1 MARRDTVSQY
11 STDTIGIGIY
21 EGSQYVDA
29 DGDESYPE
37 GVVLISI
44 RNEDTET
51 DVISGDPVPGFEEL
65 GNGVLEGISHDGLGL
80 YSYSLNT
87 LVTSI
92 KGNYTARWAYQI
104 NGQPKIF
111 EYRFAVVDPQP
122 FFDSLDPAQKQMV
135 DNIYHRVSDGF
146 DSTVGGPYLWELPQS
161 SFSYETIARLMVVEA
176 MNLIN
181 FSKPK
186 AFIPP
191 YGIGATSTKPIPPA
205 WYGLVEKAAAYELYK
220 HLARSYLEIPA
231 PVGVNVA
238 HLDRREY
245 SDRWMKMAAFEKEE
259 LELQLR
265 MLKRAFQY
273 GVMTRSSLVAGGIF
287 PVSYLNPARPRWPYV
302 LTRFY

>member
-21 EGSQYVDA
+21 EGNQYADA
-29 DGDESYPE
+29 DGD
-37 GVVLISI
+37 VLISVLREKNSTEDETMVI
-44 RNEDTET
+44 ENEVAT
-51 DVISGDPVPGFEEL
+51 SDP
-65 GNGVLEGISHDGLGL
+65 GLGL
-80 YSYSLNT
+80 YSFNLT
-87 LVTSI
+87 VPITSI
-92 KGNYTARWAYQI
+92 KGDYTATWTYSV
-104 NGQPKIF
+104 GGVEKEF
-111 EYRFAVVDPQP
+111 KYSFTVVDPQP
-122 FFDSLDPAQKQMV
+122 FFDALKPEQKLMV

-161 SFSYETIARLMVVEA
+161 SFSYETIARLMTVEA

-181 FSKPK
+181 FSRPK
-186 AFIPP
+186 ALNLTIQSVPP
-191 YGIGATSTKPIPPA
+191 N

-220 HLARSYLEIPA
+220 HLARAYLEIPA

-245 SDRWMKMAAFEKEE
+245 SDKWMRMADYEKQE
-259 LELQLR
+259 LEIQIR
-265 MLKRAFQY
+265 IAKRTMMY
-273 GVMTRSSLVAGGIF
+273 GVRTRSSLLAGGIF